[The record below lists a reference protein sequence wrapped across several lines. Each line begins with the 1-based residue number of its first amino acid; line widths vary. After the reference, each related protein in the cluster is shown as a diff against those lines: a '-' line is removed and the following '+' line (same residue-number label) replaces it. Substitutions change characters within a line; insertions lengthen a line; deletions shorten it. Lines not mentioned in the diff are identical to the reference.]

1 MIPSLTYIIIEFN
14 RLCIN
19 RIPLDLITH
28 TEWQMGGQHESIKEI
43 DVIAG

>member
-1 MIPSLTYIIIEFN
+1 MITSQHHIFFIFN
-14 RLCIN
+14 KLRIH